1 MPPSLRLTRPQI
13 YHLLKRKAAHVP
25 AAARDC
31 FSPSCSDKLLFKYKS
46 RNKTHASLLC
56 SAACSIF
63 DFRKTAAEVTI
74 IKALKGKSSL
84 RLPDQKKK
92 KEKRKPF
99 YCLSKEKGRIV
110 LNQLLLI
117 RRRRKPLSCTSSRNI
132 RQGLMKSLPIHQGLT
147 MNI

>member
-84 RLPDQKKK
+84 RLPDQKKGR
-92 KEKRKPF
+92 KRKPF
-99 YCLSKEKGRIV
+99 YCLSKEKGGILV
-110 LNQLLLI
+110 NQLLLI
-117 RRRRKPLSCTSSRNI
+117 KKRRKSLSCTSSRNL
-132 RQGLMKSLPIHQGLT
+132 RQGLIKPLPIHQGLT